1 MTSQQ
6 TIYTTRLTESELEE
20 IFTSQGNI
28 TTNQLS
34 IQVKSVLRQF
44 NPPKRHWDE
53 LQRKWPQRYESL
65 QKYLEQ
71 EVAAYNIPLHQ
82 RLYAWNDELASDY
95 IHSLIIDLPVH
106 NIIATTGRKQSQNDI
121 EDGQHRLVT
130 VWRFLNNLFAYRRP
144 DTNLL
149 FYYDQVPKCEESKIN
164 VYCLTRD
171 QPRFRYELDNR
182 QITLKV
188 ASGLTDNHRSIVF
201 DYTNRGKHLK
211 EYDLIYAYVGDNA
224 FMDFT
229 KQICEEYG
237 EQLFKKHFG
246 YDWTSIETQKR
257 KHIQHLLAV
266 IGILASKEISNDA
279 SKAKHLDVINGH
291 HKNAL
296 HVLALTDENIP
307 KVQVQKGLELITSI
321 YDGLCDA
328 KGMGYRKDFMSKTG
342 GILGSMLIH
351 IKTNPEIL
359 SIETESQRFIKYWIR
374 VINKIRTIP
383 YSKDE
388 HWYSEF
394 HMAEKGGANN
404 VHGQVVRRRLTKLME
419 YVKDKFNIR
428 Y

>member
-1 MTSQQ
+1 MTSEK
-6 TIYTTRLTESELEE
+6 TIYTRRLTEDELEK

-34 IQVKSVLRQF
+34 IQVKSILRQF

-53 LQRKWPQRYESL
+53 LQRKWPERYQSL
-65 QKYLEQ
+65 QKSLSQ
-71 EVAAYNIPLHQ
+71 DPAAYSIPAHQ

-106 NIIATTGRKQSQNDI
+106 NIIATTGRIQSQNDI

-149 FYYDQVPKCEESKIN
+149 FYYDSIPKCDESKVF

-211 EYDLIYAYVGDNA
+211 EYDLIYAYVGDNS

-229 KQICEEYG
+229 KQVCEEFG

-266 IGILASKEISNDA
+266 IGTLASKEIVSDA
-279 SKAKHLDVINGH
+279 SKVKHFDVINGH
-291 HKNAL
+291 HINAN
-296 HVLALTDENIP
+296 HVLALDDHEIP
-307 KVQVQKGLELITSI
+307 KDQVYTGLRLITNV

-351 IKTNPEIL
+351 MKTNKDIL
-359 SIETESQRFIKYWIR
+359 TNERESKRFVRFWIR
-374 VINKIRTIP
+374 VINKIRDIP
-383 YSKDE
+383 YSKDD

-404 VHGQVVRRRLTKLME
+404 VNGQVVRRRLNRLMD
-419 YVKDKFNIR
+419 YVKDTFKIN